1 MKMITHVWLDP
12 NLVSA
17 ANIRAAR
24 YIHDKHPRGFGFDE
38 VRDDIL
44 LEFYRRRDEI
54 NAAAEKEDAAA
65 LGDLLEEACNAA
77 INKAANESRKNE
89 RRLVPYQVR
98 NAGVYL
104 EDKAYDDLARD
115 MADYF
120 VRQSKREQDAWFV
133 RTAIRHLTKR
143 DRLIAGAYMELG
155 SWERVAHR
163 FGRTEGDFRR
173 HDLPGFIARFKE
185 EWARCW

>member
-1 MKMITHVWLDP
+1 MNMITHDWLDP

-17 ANIRAAR
+17 ANTRAAK

-44 LEFYRRRDEI
+44 LEFYRRRDAI
-54 NAAAEKEDAAA
+54 NAAAEKEDAVA
-65 LGDLLEEACNAA
+65 LGDLLEEAYNAA

-89 RRLVPYQVR
+89 RRLVPFQVR

-133 RTAIRHLTKR
+133 RTAIRHLKKR

-185 EWARCW
+185 EWTLCW